1 MSSKKTIAIIGA
13 GFAGTALAKA
23 LEKQLPD
30 DYKIALLSK
39 DNFITYNPLLAEV
52 VGASIPPAHA
62 VAPVRQIVKKSYFYM
77 VDVTD
82 IDYENRIIYYL
93 GEGSGEIHYE
103 HLVFACGTRAATSLV
118 PGMQNHALP
127 LKTLGDA
134 LFLRNRIMVRLE
146 QAELQPDP
154 ELRKWLTSF
163 IVIGGGFS
171 GVEVAGEMQD
181 LLRSSLRYY
190 HNLNP
195 EDCKV
200 TLLHSRD
207 CLLQELPESLGKL
220 AQLRMS
226 GDGIDVRTNTRVK
239 RITDRGVILAPGAN
253 NEDDTEQTISA
264 GTVINTIGTQPNPLI
279 TATPFD
285 KEKGR
290 LCTNP
295 DMSVKSA
302 VNVWALGDCAAI
314 LNTNS
319 NRTCDPTAQ
328 FADRQGKALAKN
340 IAARVTGQP
349 TKPFGFTPLGALST
363 IGHNKAV
370 AEVLHMKFSGLIGFL
385 MWRAVYL
392 IKIPTMARKARL
404 FLEWNWDLFFSQDIV
419 YLRFARSSR
428 EKPIRK
434 AETSN

>member
-1 MSSKKTIAIIGA
+1 MSDKKIIAIIGA

-23 LEKQLPD
+23 LEKRLPD

-62 VAPVRQIVKKSYFYM
+62 VAPVRQIVKKSHFYM

-82 IDYENRIIYYL
+82 IDYDNRIIYYL

-154 ELRKWLTSF
+154 ELRKWLTTF

-190 HNLNP
+190 HNLNA
-195 EDCKV
+195 EDCNV
-200 TLLHSRD
+200 ILLHSRD

-220 AQLRMS
+220 AKLKMG

-239 RITDRGVILAPGAN
+239 RITDRGVVLVS
-253 NEDDTEQTISA
+253 EDDADEIIA
-264 GTVINTIGTQPNPLI
+264 GGTVVNTIGTQPNPLI
-279 TATPFD
+279 LATPFE
-285 KEKGR
+285 KQKGR
-290 LCTNP
+290 LLTHP
-295 DMSVKSA
+295 DMTVKGQT
-302 VNVWALGDCAAI
+302 NVWALGDCADI
-314 LNTNS
+314 LNTDS

-340 IAARVTGQP
+340 IAAKIKGEP
-349 TKPFGFTPLGALST
+349 TTPFGFTPLGALST

-370 AEVLHMKFSGLIGFL
+370 AEILRMKFSGLIGFL

-392 IKIPTMARKARL
+392 IKIPTLARKARL
-404 FLEWNWDLFFSQDIV
+404 FLEWNWDMFFSQDIV
-419 YLRFARSSR
+419 YLRFARSARDAS
-428 EKPIRK
+428 PK
-434 AETSN
+434 ARDN